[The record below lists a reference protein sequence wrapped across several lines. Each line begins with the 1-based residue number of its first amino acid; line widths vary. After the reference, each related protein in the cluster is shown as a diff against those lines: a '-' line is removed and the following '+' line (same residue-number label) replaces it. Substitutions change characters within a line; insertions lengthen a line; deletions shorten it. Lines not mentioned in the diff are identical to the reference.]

1 MLFLNIII
9 FIFKNTNKYI
19 IDICDQWKNLK
30 TELPYF
36 VFSAANYYSLC
47 ITRAVIKRRGPGISP
62 GHYEHGP
69 WLLSLLLCAI
79 QNYFSIHA
87 SSPRYVTNL
96 LVSHTGHQI
105 SQIKLSYEFFCVF
118 IWNLSHFIPKFE
130 FSVILS

>member
-30 TELPYF
+30 TERPYF

-47 ITRAVIKRRGPGISP
+47 ITRTVIKRRGPGISP
-62 GHYEHGP
+62 GYYYEHGP
-69 WLLSLLLCAI
+69 SLLSLLLFAI

-87 SSPRYVTNL
+87 NSPGYGSPNL
-96 LVSHTGHQI
+96 MDK
-105 SQIKLSYEFFCVF
+105 IKL
-118 IWNLSHFIPKFE
+118 
-130 FSVILS
+130 

>member
-9 FIFKNTNKYI
+9 FIFKKKNKYI

-62 GHYEHGP
+62 GYCEHGP
-69 WLLSLLLCAI
+69 WLLSLLLFAI

-87 SSPRYVTNL
+87 NSPGYGSPNL
-96 LVSHTGHQI
+96 MDK
-105 SQIKLSYEFFCVF
+105 IKL
-118 IWNLSHFIPKFE
+118 
-130 FSVILS
+130 